1 MAFVAAY
8 SGSRSAP
15 VVWGAGDV
23 LVAVAMG
30 VASATLPAGWELQ
43 WSSTLMQ
50 QLRPGFYEA
59 SWVKVW
65 TRRMGSAG
73 SGVVALADVRE
84 VDDPSLWVGR

>member
-30 VASATLPAGWELQ
+30 VASATLPEAWELK
-43 WSSTLMQ
+43 WSSALMR
-50 QLRPGFYEA
+50 QLRPGFYEV
-59 SWVKVW
+59 SQIKVW

-73 SGVVALADVRE
+73 SAAFVLTRGPHHEHSSA
-84 VDDPSLWVGR
+84 